1 MMKKRLRV
9 KRRTIR
15 HCIAIFMS
23 MIICF
28 ALLSIWP
35 TAHAAAPTLRCA
47 PASVE
52 QFAQQQVNAL
62 GTSNPDWLA
71 AKLEYYPLGPG
82 NHGWF
87 VHASIQDK
95 PIGYMIISINPQG
108 QLLLSEYGQGEQ
120 SLYNNEL
127 LGQALERHHMDVKTL
142 QTAGGKLT
150 LRYAP
155 PLLAYWKVERVNQP
169 AMYIDASNGDL
180 LPSDRLELIETGSET
195 KIFDLKELHQQIVIP
210 DATKLLTEPAILQ
223 AAFDPSFQLTWL
235 TSEPLQPSQ
244 VKQQLQQNHN
254 EALIFSA
261 EERNLFYGGPLPVS
275 GYQKWSNAGS
285 TFDIYVGLGGFNS
298 TQRFIPLN
306 KLLNDGHFYSSK
318 TVHKKDAS

>member
-1 MMKKRLRV
+1 MKKRPRS
-9 KRRTIR
+9 KRRNIG
-15 HCIAIFMS
+15 HCLSIFLS

-35 TAHAAAPTLRCA
+35 TAHAAATTNRFA

-52 QFAQQQVNAL
+52 QFAQLQVNAL
-62 GTSNPDWLA
+62 GTSNPDWLV

-95 PIGYMIISINPQG
+95 PVGYMIISTTPQG

-127 LGQALERHHMDVKTL
+127 LGQALERQGLDVKTL
-142 QTAGGKLT
+142 QTSGGKLT
-150 LRYAP
+150 LLYAP
-155 PLLAYWKVERVNQP
+155 PLLAYWKVERVNHP

-180 LPSDRLELIETGSET
+180 LPVDQLERVETGSGT
-195 KIFDLKELHQQIVIP
+195 KFFELKELQQQIPI
-210 DATKLLTEPAILQ
+210 LEPTRLQTSPVILQ
-223 AAFDPSFQLTWL
+223 PAFDPSSQLTWL

-244 VKQQLQQNHN
+244 VKQQLQQNYR
-254 EALIFSA
+254 EALVFSA
-261 EERNLFYGGPLPVS
+261 EEWNLFYGGPLPVS
-275 GYQKWSNAGS
+275 GYQIWSIAGS
-285 TFDIYVGLGGFNS
+285 TFDLYVGLGGYNS

-306 KLLNDGHFYSSK
+306 KLLHDGHFYKFNS
-318 TVHKKDAS
+318 

>member
-1 MMKKRLRV
+1 MMKKRLRS
-9 KRRTIR
+9 KRRDIR
-15 HCIAIFMS
+15 KCLSIFMS
-23 MIICF
+23 TIICF

-35 TAHAAAPTLRCA
+35 TVQAASPTNRLAPV
-47 PASVE
+47 SVE

-62 GTSNPDWLA
+62 GTSNPNWLI

-108 QLLLSEYGQGEQ
+108 ELLLSEYGQGEL

-127 LGQALERHHMDVKTL
+127 LGQALERQGLDVKTL
-142 QTAGGKLT
+142 ITAGGKLT

-155 PLLAYWKVERVNQP
+155 PLLAYWKVERVNHP
-169 AMYIDASNGDL
+169 ALYIDASNGDL
-180 LPSDRLELIETGSET
+180 LPLAVLEHVETVSGT
-195 KIFDLKELHQQIVIP
+195 KSYELEELQQQIDTP
-210 DATKLLTEPAILQ
+210 DTTKLQTSPIILQ
-223 AAFDPSFQLTWL
+223 PAFDPSLQLIWL

-244 VKQQLQQNHN
+244 VKQQLQQNYR
-254 EALIFSA
+254 EALVFSA
-261 EERNLFYGGPLPVS
+261 EEHNLFYGGPLPVS
-275 GYQKWSNAGS
+275 GYQIWSIPGS
-285 TFDIYVGLGGFNS
+285 ESNLYVGLGGFNS

-306 KLLNDGHFYSSK
+306 KLLNDGHFYK
-318 TVHKKDAS
+318 INP

>member
-1 MMKKRLRV
+1 MKKRLRPN
-9 KRRTIR
+9 RRNIR
-15 HCIAIFMS
+15 HCLSIFIS

-28 ALLSIWP
+28 TLLSIWP
-35 TAHAAAPTLRCA
+35 TTHAAAPTNRLA

-62 GTSNPDWLA
+62 GTSNSDWLV

-120 SLYNNEL
+120 SLYHNEL
-127 LGQALERHHMDVKTL
+127 LGQALERQGLDIKTL

-150 LRYAP
+150 RGYAP
-155 PLLAYWKVERVNQP
+155 PLLAYWKVERVNHP
-169 AMYIDASNGDL
+169 ALYIDASNGDL
-180 LPSDRLELIETGSET
+180 LPADRLEYVETGSEM
-195 KIFDLKELHQQIVIP
+195 KSFDLKELQQQIAIP
-210 DATKLLTEPAILQ
+210 DTAMLQ
-223 AAFDPSFQLTWL
+223 TSPVIIQPAFDPSFQLTWL

-244 VKQQLQQNHN
+244 IKQQLQQNYR
-254 EALIFSA
+254 EALVFSA
-261 EERNLFYGGPLPVS
+261 EEWNLFYGGPLPVS
-275 GYQKWSNAGS
+275 AYQLWSIAGS
-285 TFDIYVGLGGFNS
+285 ESDLYVGLGGFNS

-306 KLLNDGHFYSSK
+306 KLLNDGHFYK
-318 TVHKKDAS
+318 INP